1 MEYLAEE
8 ENNVIKESKI
18 DIFSKEFTE
27 KYDEQHRV
35 VLRRLKKELELFN
48 HLNIDYTISVNPIR
62 KKALNHD
69 NIVQIQFSYL
79 NYNLYIFIPTHY
91 PFEQPLL
98 MMDKLSID
106 ERAYRVQDGLENTK
120 IDFLHNYISQFV
132 IDTTAQDLICIKE
145 FVENKYV
152 VPKNIQPEDID
163 LRRVYYVKFSK
174 YFAPTTIL
182 NESYKIMI
190 EGIDLA
196 LGIE

>member
-1 MEYLAEE
+1 MEYLVAE

-27 KYDEQHRV
+27 KYGEQHKV
-35 VLRRLKKELELFN
+35 VLRRLKKEFELFN

-69 NIVQIQFSYL
+69 NLVQIQFSYL

-132 IDTTAQDLICIKE
+132 INTTAQDLISIKE

-163 LRRVYYVKFSK
+163 PRRVYYVKFSK
-174 YFAPTTIL
+174 YFAPTTLL
-182 NESYKIMI
+182 NESYKLMI

-196 LGIE
+196 LGVN

>member
-1 MEYLAEE
+1 MEYLVEE

-27 KYDEQHRV
+27 KYGEQHRV
-35 VLRRLKKELELFN
+35 VLRRLKKEFELFN

-91 PFEQPLL
+91 PFEAPLL

-132 IDTTAQDLICIKE
+132 IDTTVQDLISIKE

-152 VPKNIQPEDID
+152 VPKNIKPNDID
-163 LRRVYYVKFSK
+163 PRRVYYVKFSK
-174 YFAPTTIL
+174 YFAPTTLL
-182 NESYKIMI
+182 NESYKLMI
-190 EGIDLA
+190 EGIHLA
-196 LGIE
+196 LGVE

>member
-1 MEYLAEE
+1 MEYLVEE

-27 KYDEQHRV
+27 KYGEQHRV
-35 VLRRLKKELELFN
+35 VLRRLKKEFELFN

-132 IDTTAQDLICIKE
+132 INTTAQDLISIKE

-163 LRRVYYVKFSK
+163 LRRVYYVKFTK
-174 YFAPTTIL
+174 YFAPTTLL
-182 NESYKIMI
+182 NESYKLMI

-196 LGIE
+196 LGVN